1 MNDWDYYPELEK
13 IPPGMPE
20 PPVTPQGNTGADGAA
35 QAAREPTA
43 EMINAAAREMWNDR
57 DARMG
62 GPWDE
67 RGENEICVIQTKA
80 TARAALIAA
89 LAVPSAEGKSHD

>member
-1 MNDWDYYPELEK
+1 MTDQ
-13 IPPGMPE
+13 
-20 PPVTPQGNTGADGAA
+20 TPTQ
-35 QAAREPTA
+35 PTA